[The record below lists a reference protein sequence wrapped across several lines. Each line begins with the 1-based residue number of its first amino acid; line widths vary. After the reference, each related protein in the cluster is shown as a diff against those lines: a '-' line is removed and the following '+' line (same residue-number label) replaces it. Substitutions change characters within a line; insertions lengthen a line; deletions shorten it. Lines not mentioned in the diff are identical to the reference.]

1 MAMVLEL
8 NLLFPALSCVMS
20 HAMAYVLWL
29 MCAMAYVRYD
39 LCGALAD
46 VCYGLCVLWL
56 MCCLGLCVLCLMWCL
71 LLCAASSYEV
81 VVSLDECLSGCMS
94 GCVCACARASM

>member
-29 MCAMAYVRYD
+29 MCAMPYV
-39 LCGALAD
+39 
-46 VCYGLCVLWL
+46 VPWL
-56 MCCLGLCVLCLMWCL
+56 MCCLGLCVLCLMCCL
-71 LLCAASSYEV
+71 VLCAASCYEV